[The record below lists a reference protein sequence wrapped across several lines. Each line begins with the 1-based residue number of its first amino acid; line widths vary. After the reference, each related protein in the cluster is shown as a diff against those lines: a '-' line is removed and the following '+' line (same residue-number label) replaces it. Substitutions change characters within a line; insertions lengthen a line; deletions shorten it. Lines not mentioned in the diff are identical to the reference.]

1 MILARFFLL
10 LNGCLMLALG
20 CAFLAAPQLLFGL
33 LTGVEFQGTRGWIDL
48 RATYGGL
55 SAGVGIWLLLTVRLQ
70 QWVPVGLMGLVCVY
84 GAFAVGRA
92 AGMVAEG
99 TMDLLMMIM
108 LLVEVLLAVAG
119 ALLLWHVR
127 RRED

>member
-1 MILARFFLL
+1 MKLARAFLI
-10 LNGCLMLALG
+10 LNGGFMVAIG

-55 SAGVGIWLLLTVRLQ
+55 SAGAGVWLLLTVRRE

-84 GAFAVGRA
+84 GAFALGRA
-92 AGMVAEG
+92 VGMAAEG
-99 TMDLLMMIM
+99 TMDLLMTIILLMELM
-108 LLVEVLLAVAG
+108 LAAAG
-119 ALLLWHVR
+119 CLLLWQVR
-127 RRED
+127 GREN